1 MIAKYQACTEV
12 VNSKLHT
19 SHRLQNL
26 LTAMRYHNT
35 KKKQYLLSVYFAQ
48 EFILRRRLFCVG
60 VYFAQA
66 FILSAFKFPLFL
78 YF

>member
-35 KKKQYLLSVYFAQ
+35 KKKTIS
-48 EFILRRRLFCVG
+48 IKRLFCAG

-66 FILSAFKFPLFL
+66 FILRRRLFCAGV
-78 YF
+78 YFECI